1 MKTTLLMEITQS
13 GPSSDSG
20 EETLEEGVPG
30 GAAGRSSAWAES
42 GRTRKAFPRSEPAG
56 SKAHV
61 PDRAA
66 AQALTLPG
74 GTQHRR
80 SLGTH
85 CAWQGTGPP
94 LAGLTVAHLVS

>member
-42 GRTRKAFPRSEPAG
+42 GRTRKACPRGVGLWANGPT
-56 SKAHV
+56 
-61 PDRAA
+61 RAEA
-66 AQALTLPG
+66 WLG
-74 GTQHRR
+74 GNN
-80 SLGTH
+80 L
-85 CAWQGTGPP
+85 
-94 LAGLTVAHLVS
+94 